1 MDCDQVFM
9 ILTRGPF
16 PTGELWDEEVEAH
29 LETCADC
36 WRLAEALRPA
46 LEVFQEAVP
55 PAESRDLPGYWGDA
69 RPAAAV
75 VSELSRSSMPLGA
88 GDRACGGCRGPI
100 CRTTMIRSPTTFR
113 PQLLRAMVLAS
124 TFTATAIGAWA
135 CFGWRGKGRTRQAR
149 PLDAGLLVRDRPEIG
164 RVGTAH
170 HKMLSVGGRCP
181 PYSVA
186 GRS

>member
-16 PTGELWDEEVEAH
+16 PTGELWDEQVETH

-75 VSELSRSSMPLGA
+75 MADLAQGTARTALAAGVRRITRPYLGYQRDPLASEFST
-88 GDRACGGCRGPI
+88 DV
-100 CRTTMIRSPTTFR
+100 
-113 PQLLRAMVLAS
+113 LRAVVLAA
-124 TFTATAIGAWA
+124 TVTATAVAVVLL
-135 CFGWRGKGRTRQAR
+135 WRG
-149 PLDAGLLVRDRPEIG
+149 
-164 RVGTAH
+164 
-170 HKMLSVGGRCP
+170 
-181 PYSVA
+181 
-186 GRS
+186 

>member
-1 MDCDQVFM
+1 MDCERVFV

-16 PTGELWDEEVEAH
+16 PTGEPWDEEVEAH

-75 VSELSRSSMPLGA
+75 ISELSKSSTRLATVA
-88 GDRACGGCRGPI
+88 GVRRVARASASQFDNPTAGQL
-100 CRTTMIRSPTTFR
+100 SPD
-113 PQLLRAMVLAS
+113 QMRALVLTLSLA
-124 TFTATAIGAWA
+124 ATACALGLAW
-135 CFGWRGKGRTRQAR
+135 F
-149 PLDAGLLVRDRPEIG
+149 LL
-164 RVGTAH
+164 
-170 HKMLSVGGRCP
+170 
-181 PYSVA
+181 
-186 GRS
+186 

>member
-16 PTGELWDEEVEAH
+16 PTGAPSDEQVEAH
-29 LETCADC
+29 LETCGDC

-75 VSELSRSSMPLGA
+75 MSDFANGSTRTALKTGVRRLARPASDYQLHAASAEFSADMMRAIALAATITAAAVSVAL
-88 GDRACGGCRGPI
+88 
-100 CRTTMIRSPTTFR
+100 
-113 PQLLRAMVLAS
+113 LLRA
-124 TFTATAIGAWA
+124 
-135 CFGWRGKGRTRQAR
+135 
-149 PLDAGLLVRDRPEIG
+149 
-164 RVGTAH
+164 
-170 HKMLSVGGRCP
+170 
-181 PYSVA
+181 
-186 GRS
+186 